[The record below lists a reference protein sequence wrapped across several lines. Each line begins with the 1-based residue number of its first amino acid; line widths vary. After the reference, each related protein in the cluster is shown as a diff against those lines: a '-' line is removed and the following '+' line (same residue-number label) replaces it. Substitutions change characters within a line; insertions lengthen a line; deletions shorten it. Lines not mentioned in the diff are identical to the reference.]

1 LLHSKGAADDVT
13 ERTYRSKEEQQKAE
27 KGWLQR
33 QVANDER
40 RPMMAG
46 YCKGK
51 EKEMELGEGMGIEV
65 SSTKDKKKKAKNTKG
80 GKKPEEG
87 SDSPPELIEEKS
99 DKRGHLHCVHLG
111 VDQSLMGAQEL
122 YREMS
127 QWQELYK
134 GDGNEDDAAAMKEL
148 YREMS
153 QWQERNQFDIEHAK
167 ASPVERTRL
176 LSKMRDEVPNKWWH
190 KVITKAMKEVENEMV
205 EESCGA
211 ASSNVE
217 VVKADEDVVE
227 VVEVVKANEESGGA
241 TSSKCYYKV

>member
-1 LLHSKGAADDVT
+1 MLHSKGAADDVT

-51 EKEMELGEGMGIEV
+51 QKEMELGEGMGIEV

-99 DKRGHLHCVHLG
+99 DKWGRSQEGHLHLMHLG
-111 VDQSLMGAQEL
+111 VDNSFMGALLQVHKGKTNEDSADSMKEL
-122 YREMS
+122 HREIS
-127 QWQELYK
+127 QWQK
-134 GDGNEDDAAAMKEL
+134 
-148 YREMS
+148 
-153 QWQERNQFDIEHAK
+153 RNQLDEGSNKWWHTYLAM
-167 ASPVERTRL
+167 
-176 LSKMRDEVPNKWWH
+176 SKMRDEGPNDWWK
-190 KVITKAMKEVENEMV
+190 KVISTAMKEVENEMV

-217 VVKADEDVVE
+217 VVSSSED

>member
-1 LLHSKGAADDVT
+1 
-13 ERTYRSKEEQQKAE
+13 
-27 KGWLQR
+27 
-33 QVANDER
+33 
-40 RPMMAG
+40 MAG

-51 EKEMELGEGMGIEV
+51 QKEMELGEGMGIEV

-99 DKRGHLHCVHLG
+99 DKWLCLGAILQVHKGKTNEDSADSMKELH
-111 VDQSLMGAQEL
+111 
-122 YREMS
+122 REIS
-127 QWQELYK
+127 QWQK
-134 GDGNEDDAAAMKEL
+134 
-148 YREMS
+148 
-153 QWQERNQFDIEHAK
+153 RNQLDEGSNKWWHTYLAM
-167 ASPVERTRL
+167 
-176 LSKMRDEVPNKWWH
+176 SKMRDEEPNDWWR
-190 KVITKAMKEVENEMV
+190 KVISTAMKEVENEMV

-217 VVKADEDVVE
+217 VVSSSEDVEE